1 MLIERF
7 NTDEPVGGYIS
18 LADAMAELAGGGLMQ
33 KKFFSAAA
41 AVLVAAGGAACSSPA
56 ASPPPGE
63 LPPGTARVTIN
74 DRALPAVNVVKCMP
88 IRSLTTINA
97 GNAAAGVTAQIS
109 NEAGLVAKTIGIN
122 DMGGFTGRYMSGL
135 EGKADVSMAGQTY
148 IIRGTAAGFVAENP
162 SLRTTRTFVIEVS
175 C

>member
-7 NTDEPVGGYIS
+7 NTDEPGGGYIS
-18 LADAMAELAGGGLMQ
+18 LADAKANLAGGGLMP
-33 KKFFSAAA
+33 KKFFSATA
-41 AVLVAAGGAACSSPA
+41 AVLVAAGAAACSSPA

-74 DRALPAVNVVKCMP
+74 DRALPPVTVVKCMP

-97 GNAAAGVTAQIS
+97 GNAAAGLTAQIS
-109 NEAGLVAKTIGIN
+109 NEAGLVAKTISIN

-148 IIRGTAAGFVAENP
+148 IMRGTADGFDTENP
-162 SLRTTRTFVIEVS
+162 SVRTTRTFAIEVS

>member
-7 NTDEPVGGYIS
+7 DTDLPGGSYIS
-18 LADAMAELAGGGLMQ
+18 LADAMADLAGGGLMQ
-33 KKFFSAAA
+33 RKFFSTAA
-41 AVLVAAGGAACSSPA
+41 AVLVAAGAAACSSPA

-63 LPPGTARVTIN
+63 IPPGTARVTIN
-74 DRALPAVNVVKCMP
+74 DRTLPAVHVVKCMP

-97 GNAAAGVTAQIS
+97 GDAAAGLTAQIS
-109 NEAGLVAKTIGIN
+109 NEAGLEAKAISIN

-148 IIRGTAAGFVAENP
+148 IMRGTADGFDTANP
-162 SLRTTRTFVIEVS
+162 TVRMTRTFAIEVS

>member
-7 NTDEPVGGYIS
+7 NTDEPGGSYIS
-18 LADAMAELAGGGLMQ
+18 LADTMADLAGGGLMQ

-41 AVLVAAGGAACSSPA
+41 AVLVAAGAAACSSPT

-63 LPPGTARVTIN
+63 IPAGTARVTIN
-74 DRALPAVNVVKCMP
+74 DRALPAVNAVKCMP
-88 IRSLTTINA
+88 IRSLTTITA
-97 GNAAAGVTAQIS
+97 GNATAGLTAQIS
-109 NEAGLVAKTIGIN
+109 NEAGLVAKTISIN

-148 IIRGTAAGFVAENP
+148 IMRGTAAGFDTENP
-162 SLRTTRTFVIEVS
+162 SVRTTRTFTIEVS

>member
-1 MLIERF
+1 LIERF
-7 NTDEPVGGYIS
+7 SPDEPRGSYIS
-18 LADAMAELAGGGLMQ
+18 LADAMADLAGGGLMQ
-33 KKFFSAAA
+33 NKFFNAAA
-41 AVLVAAGGAACSSPA
+41 AALVAVGAAACSSPT

-63 LPPGTARVTIN
+63 IPPGTARVTIN
-74 DRALPAVNVVKCMP
+74 DQALPPVNVVRCMP

-97 GNAAAGVTAQIS
+97 GKAAAGLTAQIS
-109 NEAGLVAKTIGIN
+109 NEAGLVAKTISIN

-148 IIRGTAAGFVAENP
+148 IMRGTADGFDTENP
-162 SLRTTRTFVIEVS
+162 SVRTTRTFAIEVS

>member
-7 NTDEPVGGYIS
+7 NTDELGGSYIS
-18 LADAMAELAGGGLMQ
+18 LADAMTDLAGGGLMQ
-33 KKFFSAAA
+33 QKFFSAAA
-41 AVLVAAGGAACSSPA
+41 ALLVAAGAAACSSPTA
-56 ASPPPGE
+56 PPPPGE
-63 LPPGTARVTIN
+63 IPAGTARVTIN

-97 GNAAAGVTAQIS
+97 GDAASGLTAQIS
-109 NEAGLVAKTIGIN
+109 NEAGLVAKTISIN

-135 EGKADVSMAGQTY
+135 EGKVDVSMAGQTY
-148 IIRGTAAGFVAENP
+148 IMRGTADGFDTENP
-162 SLRTTRTFVIEVS
+162 SVRTTRTFAIEVS